1 MEEKSEEKRLRQT
14 ERKKI
19 KAEEENYYKEEKLTK
34 EEKEMQDHVESNSV
48 FYGWQCIEDV
58 AKDVWG
64 SIHAS
69 LLSGDLVFA
78 YKCPS
83 KNATLKQIVIVRN
96 FELVDSGKLGVVEPI
111 KHYTSYSVGYITS
124 GYTALLPNVPYTY
137 IAEEIVEYL
146 KDWKID
152 KTIINTYE
160 AIVEELGKEEEL
172 TSNGK

>member
-14 ERKKI
+14 TKRIKPEQEDYY
-19 KAEEENYYKEEKLTK
+19 KAEKITK
-34 EEKEMQDHVESNSV
+34 EDKEMQDHVEGNSV
-48 FYGWQCIEDV
+48 FFGWQCINDV

-64 SIHAS
+64 SIHSS
-69 LLSGDLVFA
+69 LLNGDLVFA

-96 FELVDSGKLGVVEPI
+96 FELVDSGMLGVPDPI

-124 GYTALLPNVPYTY
+124 SYTALLPNVPYTY
-137 IAEEIVEYL
+137 IAGEIVDYL

-160 AIVEELGKEEEL
+160 AIVEELGKEEL
-172 TSNGK
+172 NNGK

>member
-1 MEEKSEEKRLRQT
+1 MEEKSEEKRLRKT
-14 ERKKI
+14 SRKI
-19 KAEEENYYKEEKLTK
+19 KEGREDIKEELTK
-34 EEKEMQDHVESNSV
+34 EEIELQEHVKTNSV
-48 FYGWQCIEDV
+48 FYGWQSIEDV
-58 AKDVWG
+58 AKEVWG

-69 LLSGDLVFA
+69 LLDGDLVFA

-83 KNATLKQIVIVRN
+83 KNAALKQIVIVRN
-96 FELVDSGKLGVVEPI
+96 FDLVNSGVGPI
-111 KHYTSYSVGYITS
+111 KYYKSYGVGYITS

-160 AIVEELGKEEEL
+160 AIVEELGKEEL
-172 TSNGK
+172 NNGK

>member
-14 ERKKI
+14 TRKKI
-19 KAEEENYYKEEKLTK
+19 KPEQEDYYKADKITK

-48 FYGWQCIEDV
+48 FYGWQCIDDV

-64 SIHAS
+64 SIHSS
-69 LLSGDLVFA
+69 LLNGDLVFA

-96 FELVDSGKLGVVEPI
+96 FELVDSGMLGVPDPI
-111 KHYTSYSVGYITS
+111 KHYISYGVGYITS

-160 AIVEELGKEEEL
+160 AIVEELGKEEL
-172 TSNGK
+172 NNGK